1 MEKEGQIIKGVG
13 GLYYIKTDNGIY
25 RGRARGIFRLQNIK
39 PTIGDFVKI
48 TVLLEEEKEC
58 SIDEILPRKNILVR
72 PSVSNIDQV
81 FIVFAV
87 KSPNP
92 NLDLLDKFIL
102 VCENNNLDLTI
113 CLNKADLLTEKDKNE
128 IKNIYEKIG
137 YKIIMVSTY
146 DNVGL
151 DELKEQIVNKV
162 SVFAGPSGV
171 GKSSIVNK
179 LFPNAKMEI
188 GGLSEKIQ
196 RGKHTT
202 RHVELVEI
210 YVNTFLVDSPG
221 FTSLTVD
228 DIAKE
233 DLEHLFVEFRP
244 YLGNCKFNDCIHIKE
259 RDCAIKDEL
268 DININRGRYERYVSL
283 YNEKQDR
290 ENFLLKK

>member
-1 MEKEGQIIKGVG
+1 MEKTGRIIKGVG
-13 GLYYIKTDNGIY
+13 GLYYIKTDDEIY
-25 RGRARGIFRLQNIK
+25 NGRARGIFRLQNIK
-39 PTIGDFVKI
+39 PTIGDYVKI
-48 TVLLEEEKEC
+48 TVLSEEEKEC
-58 SIDEILPRKNILVR
+58 SLDEILPRKNILVR
-72 PSVSNIDQV
+72 PPVSNIDQV

-102 VCENNNLDLTI
+102 VCEHNNLDVVI
-113 CLNKADLLTEKDKNE
+113 CLNKTDLLTETDKNE

-137 YKIIMVSTY
+137 YKVIMISTY

-151 DELKEQIVNKV
+151 DELKDNIIDRV

-179 LFPNAKMEI
+179 LFPTAKMEI

-210 YVNTFLVDSPG
+210 YDNTYLVDSPG

-228 DIAKE
+228 DIDKE
-233 DLEHLFVEFRP
+233 DLEDLFIEFAP
-244 YLGNCKFNDCIHIKE
+244 FLGQCKFNDCVHIKE
-259 RDCAIKDEL
+259 KDCAIKEQVSKEIHED
-268 DININRGRYERYVSL
+268 RYNRYVSL
-283 YNEKQDR
+283 YNEKADKD
-290 ENFLLKK
+290 NFLLKK